1 MIICWLFHCRMQEFL
16 KAERQ
21 MSNKRNQFVS
31 HFALR
36 RVFKS
41 LSYLLVLIFACGCS
55 QLPIEIGVERSE
67 IAEESTE
74 ETGQLTTEIE
84 VKQSE
89 SEEGDSNPFD
99 MDLSEDQRKQS
110 ELDSALRRLVKD
122 LEQAMQEANEGISAN
137 SDGTYLVKRGDYLDK
152 IISST
157 VGNYPF
163 KRDILRKAFVQS
175 NPKVFRR
182 SNPNWM
188 YANKTMRIPGVEDI
202 KRVIF
207 KDQPDNKSSAKD
219 PYEGWVR
226 YP

>member
-1 MIICWLFHCRMQEFL
+1 MIICSLFHCPMQEYL

-21 MSNKRNQFVS
+21 MSNKRIQFIS
-31 HFALR
+31 HVALR
-36 RVFKS
+36 RVLKN
-41 LSYLLVLIFACGCS
+41 LSYLLMVILTCGCS
-55 QLPIEIGVERSE
+55 QLPIKVGPERSE
-67 IAEESTE
+67 IVEESAEETRDIAN
-74 ETGQLTTEIE
+74 LVDI
-84 VKQSE
+84 KQSE
-89 SEEGDSNPFD
+89 TEEGDSNPFD
-99 MDLSEDQRKQS
+99 MGLSEDQQNQS

-122 LEQAMQEANEGISAN
+122 LEQAMQKANEGISPN

-163 KRDILRKAFVQS
+163 KRDILRKAFVRS

-207 KDQPDNKSSAKD
+207 KDQPDNKSSAED

>member
-1 MIICWLFHCRMQEFL
+1 MIICSLFHCPMQEYL
-16 KAERQ
+16 KAKRQ
-21 MSNKRNQFVS
+21 MSDKRIQFIS
-31 HFALR
+31 HGVLR
-36 RVFKS
+36 RVLKN
-41 LSYLLVLIFACGCS
+41 LSYLLMVVFTCGCS
-55 QLPIEIGVERSE
+55 QLPLKVGAERSE
-67 IAEESTE
+67 IVEESAE
-74 ETGQLTTEIE
+74 ETGDIANLVDI
-84 VKQSE
+84 KQSE
-89 SEEGDSNPFD
+89 TKEGDSNPFD
-99 MDLSEDQRKQS
+99 MGLSEDQQNQS

-122 LEQAMQEANEGISAN
+122 LEQAMQEAKEGISAN
-137 SDGTYLVKRGDYLDK
+137 RDGTYLVKRGDYLDK
-152 IISST
+152 IIRTT

-207 KDQPDNKSSAKD
+207 KDQPDNKSSAKN

>member
-1 MIICWLFHCRMQEFL
+1 MQEYL
-16 KAERQ
+16 KAEKSMIYIGFQ
-21 MSNKRNQFVS
+21 LTSDGV
-31 HFALR
+31 LR
-36 RVFKS
+36 RIYKD
-41 LSYLLVLIFACGCS
+41 LSYLLTFIFVSGCA
-55 QLPIEIGVERSE
+55 QLPVQVGVETLEVIEGS
-67 IAEESTE
+67 AEETRQVSD
-74 ETGQLTTEIE
+74 ISE
-84 VKQSE
+84 VKQGKT
-89 SEEGDSNPFD
+89 EEGNTNPFD
-99 MDLSEDQRKQS
+99 LDLSEDERKQS
-110 ELDSALRRLVKD
+110 ELDSALRRLVTD

-137 SDGTYLVKRGDYLDK
+137 KDGTYVVKRGDYLDK
-152 IISST
+152 IINST

-188 YANKTMRIPGVEDI
+188 YANKTMRIPGVDDI

-207 KDQPDNKSSAKD
+207 KDQPDNKSSKED

>member
-1 MIICWLFHCRMQEFL
+1 MIICSLFHCPMQEYL
-16 KAERQ
+16 KVERQ
-21 MSNKRNQFVS
+21 MSDKRIQFIS
-31 HFALR
+31 HVALR
-36 RVFKS
+36 RVLKN
-41 LSYLLVLIFACGCS
+41 LSYLLVVIFTCGCS
-55 QLPIEIGVERSE
+55 QLPVKVGVEQSE
-67 IAEESTE
+67 IAEESAE
-74 ETGQLTTEIE
+74 ETRDVTNLVDI
-84 VKQSE
+84 KQSE
-89 SEEGDSNPFD
+89 TEEGNSNPFD
-99 MDLSEDQRKQS
+99 MGLSEDQQNQS

-122 LEQAMQEANEGISAN
+122 LEQAMQEAKEGISTN
-137 SDGTYLVKRGDYLDK
+137 RDGTYLVKRGDYLDK
-152 IISST
+152 IIRTT

-207 KDQPDNKSSAKD
+207 KDQPDNKSSSKD
-219 PYEGWVR
+219 EYEGWVR

>member
-1 MIICWLFHCRMQEFL
+1 MIICSLFHCPMQEYL

-21 MSNKRNQFVS
+21 MSDKRIQFIS
-31 HFALR
+31 HVVLR
-36 RVFKS
+36 RVLKN
-41 LSYLLVLIFACGCS
+41 LSYLLMVVFTCGCS
-55 QLPIEIGVERSE
+55 QLPLKVGAERSE
-67 IAEESTE
+67 IAEESAE
-74 ETGQLTTEIE
+74 ETGDIANLVDI
-84 VKQSE
+84 KQSE
-89 SEEGDSNPFD
+89 TKEGDSNPFD
-99 MDLSEDQRKQS
+99 MGLSEDQQNQS

-122 LEQAMQEANEGISAN
+122 LEQAMQEAKEGISAN
-137 SDGTYLVKRGDYLDK
+137 RDGTYLVKRGDYLDK
-152 IISST
+152 IIRTT

-207 KDQPDNKSSAKD
+207 KDQPDSKSSAKN

>member
-1 MIICWLFHCRMQEFL
+1 MIICSLFHCPMQEYL

-21 MSNKRNQFVS
+21 MSDKRIQLIS
-31 HFALR
+31 HVALI
-36 RVFKS
+36 RVLKN
-41 LSYLLVLIFACGCS
+41 LSYLLMVIFTCGCS
-55 QLPIEIGVERSE
+55 QLPVKVGVERSE
-67 IAEESTE
+67 IVEESAEETRDI
-74 ETGQLTTEIE
+74 TNLVDI
-84 VKQSE
+84 KQSE
-89 SEEGDSNPFD
+89 TDEGDSNPFD
-99 MDLSEDQRKQS
+99 MGLSEDQQNQS

-122 LEQAMQEANEGISAN
+122 LEQAMQEAKEGISAN
-137 SDGTYLVKRGDYLDK
+137 RDGTYLVKRGDYLDK
-152 IISST
+152 IIRTT

-207 KDQPDNKSSAKD
+207 KDQPDNKSSAKN

>member
-1 MIICWLFHCRMQEFL
+1 MIICLPFHCLMQEYL

-21 MSNKRNQFVS
+21 MSDKRKQFIS
-31 HFALR
+31 HVALR
-36 RVFKS
+36 RVLKN
-41 LSYLLVLIFACGCS
+41 LSYLLVVIFTCGCS
-55 QLPIEIGVERSE
+55 QLPIKVGVEQGEIGQAS
-67 IAEESTE
+67 AEESVDIAN
-74 ETGQLTTEIE
+74 EIDINQRE
-84 VKQSE
+84 A
-89 SEEGDSNPFD
+89 EEGDSNPFE
-99 MDLSEDQRKQS
+99 MDLSEDKRKQS

-122 LEQAMQEANEGISAN
+122 LEQAMQEANEGISAI

-152 IISST
+152 IIRTT

-202 KRVIF
+202 KKVIF

-219 PYEGWVR
+219 SYEGWVR

>member
-1 MIICWLFHCRMQEFL
+1 MIICSLFHCPMQEYL
-16 KAERQ
+16 KVERQ
-21 MSNKRNQFVS
+21 MSDKRIQFIS
-31 HFALR
+31 HVALR
-36 RVFKS
+36 RVLKN
-41 LSYLLVLIFACGCS
+41 LSYLLMVIFTCGCS
-55 QLPIEIGVERSE
+55 QLPVKVGVERSE
-67 IAEESTE
+67 IVEESAEETRDIAN
-74 ETGQLTTEIE
+74 LVDI
-84 VKQSE
+84 KQSE
-89 SEEGDSNPFD
+89 TEEGDSNPFD
-99 MDLSEDQRKQS
+99 MGLSEDQQNQS

-122 LEQAMQEANEGISAN
+122 LEQAMQEAKEGISAN
-137 SDGTYLVKRGDYLDK
+137 RDGTYLVKRGDYLDK
-152 IISST
+152 IIRTT

-207 KDQPDNKSSAKD
+207 KDQPDNKSSAKN

>member
-1 MIICWLFHCRMQEFL
+1 MQEYL
-16 KAERQ
+16 KVERQ
-21 MSNKRNQFVS
+21 MSDKRIQFIS
-31 HFALR
+31 HVALR
-36 RVFKS
+36 RVLKN
-41 LSYLLVLIFACGCS
+41 LSYLLMVIFTCGCS
-55 QLPIEIGVERSE
+55 QLPVKVGVERSE
-67 IAEESTE
+67 IVEESAEETRDI
-74 ETGQLTTEIE
+74 TNLVDI
-84 VKQSE
+84 KQSE
-89 SEEGDSNPFD
+89 TDEGGSNPFD
-99 MDLSEDQRKQS
+99 MGLSEDQQNQS

-122 LEQAMQEANEGISAN
+122 LEQAMQEAKEGISAN
-137 SDGTYLVKRGDYLDK
+137 RDGTYLVKRGDYLDE
-152 IISST
+152 IIRTT

-207 KDQPDNKSSAKD
+207 KDQPGNKSPVKN

>member
-1 MIICWLFHCRMQEFL
+1 MIICSLFHCPMQEYL
-16 KAERQ
+16 KVERQ
-21 MSNKRNQFVS
+21 MSDKRIQFIS
-31 HFALR
+31 HFVLR
-36 RVFKS
+36 RVLKN
-41 LSYLLVLIFACGCS
+41 LSYLLMVIFTCGCS
-55 QLPIEIGVERSE
+55 QLPVKVGVERSE
-67 IAEESTE
+67 IVEESAEETRDIAN
-74 ETGQLTTEIE
+74 LVDI
-84 VKQSE
+84 KQSE
-89 SEEGDSNPFD
+89 TEEGDSNPFD
-99 MDLSEDQRKQS
+99 MGLSEDQQNQS

-122 LEQAMQEANEGISAN
+122 LEQAMQEAKEVISAN
-137 SDGTYLVKRGDYLDK
+137 RDGTNLVKRGDYLDK
-152 IISST
+152 IINST

-188 YANKTMRIPGVEDI
+188 YANKTMRIPGVDDI

-207 KDQPDNKSSAKD
+207 KDQPDDNSSNKD

>member
-1 MIICWLFHCRMQEFL
+1 MQEYL
-16 KAERQ
+16 KAEKC
-21 MSNKRNQFVS
+21 MINKGFQIISEDVLNRIYKDLCYLSAFIFV
-31 HFALR
+31 F
-36 RVFKS
+36 
-41 LSYLLVLIFACGCS
+41 GCA
-55 QLPIEIGVERSE
+55 QLPVQVGVETVEGADGSVAVTGQVSDGNE
-67 IAEESTE
+67 ITLGETE
-74 ETGQLTTEIE
+74 ERST
-84 VKQSE
+84 S
-89 SEEGDSNPFD
+89 PFD
-99 MDLSEDQRKQS
+99 LDLSEDERKQS

-137 SDGTYLVKRGDYLDK
+137 TDGTYVVKRGDYLDK
-152 IISST
+152 IINST

-163 KRDILRKAFVQS
+163 KHDILRKAFVQS

-188 YANKTMRIPGVEDI
+188 YANKTMRIPGVDDI

-207 KDQPDNKSSAKD
+207 KDQPDNNSSNKD

>member
-1 MIICWLFHCRMQEFL
+1 MIICSLFHCPMQEYL

-21 MSNKRNQFVS
+21 MSDKRIQFIS
-31 HFALR
+31 HVALR
-36 RVFKS
+36 RVFKN
-41 LSYLLVLIFACGCS
+41 LSYLLMVIFTCGCS
-55 QLPIEIGVERSE
+55 QLPVKFGAERSE
-67 IAEESTE
+67 IVEESAEETRDIAN
-74 ETGQLTTEIE
+74 LVDI
-84 VKQSE
+84 KQSE
-89 SEEGDSNPFD
+89 TEEGDSNPFE
-99 MDLSEDQRKQS
+99 MGLSEDQQNQS

-122 LEQAMQEANEGISAN
+122 LEQAMQEAKEGISAN
-137 SDGTYLVKRGDYLDK
+137 RDGTYLVKRGDYLDK
-152 IISST
+152 IIRTT

>member
-1 MIICWLFHCRMQEFL
+1 MIICSLFHCPTQEYL
-16 KAERQ
+16 KVESQ
-21 MSNKRNQFVS
+21 MSDKRIQFVS
-31 HFALR
+31 HVALR
-36 RVFKS
+36 RVLKN
-41 LSYLLVLIFACGCS
+41 LWYLLMVIFTCGCS
-55 QLPIEIGVERSE
+55 QLPVKVGVERSE
-67 IAEESTE
+67 IVEESAE
-74 ETGQLTTEIE
+74 ETGDIANLVDI
-84 VKQSE
+84 KQSE
-89 SEEGDSNPFD
+89 TKEGDSNPFD
-99 MDLSEDQRKQS
+99 MGLSEDQQNQS

-122 LEQAMQEANEGISAN
+122 LEQAMQEAKEGFSAN
-137 SDGTYLVKRGDYLDK
+137 RDGTYLVKRGDYLDK
-152 IISST
+152 IIRTT

-207 KDQPDNKSSAKD
+207 KDQPDNKSSAKN

>member
-1 MIICWLFHCRMQEFL
+1 MIICSLFHCPMQEYL
-16 KAERQ
+16 KVERQ
-21 MSNKRNQFVS
+21 MSDKRIQFIS
-31 HFALR
+31 HVALR
-36 RVFKS
+36 RVLKKA
-41 LSYLLVLIFACGCS
+41 YLLMVIFTCGCS
-55 QLPIEIGVERSE
+55 QLPVKVGVERSE
-67 IAEESTE
+67 IVEESAEETRDIAN
-74 ETGQLTTEIE
+74 LVDI
-84 VKQSE
+84 KQSE
-89 SEEGDSNPFD
+89 TEEGDSNPFD
-99 MDLSEDQRKQS
+99 MGLSEDQQNQS

-122 LEQAMQEANEGISAN
+122 LEQAMQEAKEGISAN
-137 SDGTYLVKRGDYLDK
+137 RDGTYLVKRGDYLDK
-152 IISST
+152 IIRTT

-207 KDQPDNKSSAKD
+207 KDQPDNKSPAKN